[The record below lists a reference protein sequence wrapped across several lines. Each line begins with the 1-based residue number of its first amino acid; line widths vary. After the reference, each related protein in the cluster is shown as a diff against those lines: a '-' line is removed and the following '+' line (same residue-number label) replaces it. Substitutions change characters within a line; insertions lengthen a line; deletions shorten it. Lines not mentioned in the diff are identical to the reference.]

1 MFGKKK
7 NQPEVEEESTEKSG
21 KKKKKEPVEQEPQ
34 YFRSPIGEEAL
45 NYKVYYM
52 KPLEK
57 IAYFLLAAAAGAF
70 VGYLFYGGL
79 AKNEFD
85 EPTKTTYILNTIIMV
100 VCGFFAGK
108 FFVPMRTKQ
117 IQKNRQNKLRSQFRD
132 MLEALSTAFG
142 AGKNVNDAFLSV
154 EEDLANQYE
163 EGAFILR
170 ELHLINTGVA
180 NGMTLEEMLGDFGR
194 RSGVVDIQDF
204 ADVFD
209 ICYRQ
214 GGNIKETVKNTC
226 QIIGDKIGVME
237 EIETTVTGSK
247 NEQYIMLVM
256 PIALIA
262 MIKSSSPDFAR
273 NFTTPAGLISTTIG
287 LVLFVASYILGTKL
301 LDIKV

>member
-7 NQPEVEEESTEKSG
+7 NQPEAEEETTKKSA
-21 KKKKKEPVEQEPQ
+21 KKKKEPVEQEPQ
-34 YFRSPIGEEAL
+34 YYRSPVGEDAL

-52 KPLEK
+52 KLWEK
-57 IAYFLLAAAAGAF
+57 ILYFLLAAAAGAL

-79 AKNEFD
+79 GKNEFD
-85 EPTKTTYILNTIIMV
+85 EPTKLTYILNTVIMA

-247 NEQYIMLVM
+247 NEQYVMLVM

-262 MIKSSSPDFAR
+262 MIKSTSPDFAR
-273 NFTTPAGLISTTIG
+273 NFTTPSGLIATTVG
-287 LVLFVASYILGTKL
+287 LVMFVASYLLGTKL